1 MNKLALLVFI
11 AYILL
16 LWVMNGDAEQR
27 LNDCE
32 KLENQRE
39 IEYCKLSYLKGI

>member
-1 MNKLALLVFI
+1 MHKLLLVVI
-11 AYILL
+11 IGYILL
-16 LWVMNGDAEQR
+16 LWVMNDTEAR

-32 KLENQRE
+32 KLDNKRQ

>member
-16 LWVMNGDAEQR
+16 LWVMNDTDAR

-32 KLENQRE
+32 KLDNHRQ

>member
-1 MNKLALLVFI
+1 MNKLLALLAI

-16 LWVMNGDAEQR
+16 MWVMNDTEQR

-32 KLENQRE
+32 KLDNQRQ